1 MDILYYQKMERVMV
15 EQTEI
20 NGIISS
26 VIYLNDENGYAVV
39 RMETDS
45 GEMVT
50 AVGCLPYIAPG
61 EMISAEGSWVT
72 HAQHGRQFKI
82 EQSNRLLP
90 TSADG
95 IYEYL
100 AGSTVK
106 GIGPATAALIVDRF
120 KEKSLDI
127 LEMHPEKLAEIKGI
141 SLTKAK
147 DLSASFKK
155 QAGVRRLT
163 EFLCAYGIKPLVALK
178 LYRAYGSAALET
190 VHENPYIISASHIG
204 ASFAEADN
212 LALELGIEGDS
223 INRISAAVLFEL
235 QHNSG
240 NGHCFIPRDKL
251 IAATSQLISVPADL
265 VSDAIDSLSENGGLV
280 CDKVANLNVCYLTE
294 LYEAETYTAERL
306 KSMVGLKTKSSANIE
321 RLITKLE
328 SLYDIS
334 YAPLQK
340 QSIELAL
347 NNRILVIT
355 GGPGTGKTTILKG
368 ILSLYDELE
377 LETLLAAPTGRA
389 AKRMSELTGREAST
403 IHRLLGA
410 KMAEDGE
417 TVVFSKHEGDPL
429 NCDALVLDECS
440 MVDITLMSS
449 LLKALKPGCRLVL
462 VGDADQ
468 LPSVGPGN
476 VFSDIIRSQ
485 TVPTVR
491 LTEIFR
497 QKGDSRI
504 VRNAHMINR
513 GEHPDF
519 EANTG
524 DFFRLR
530 RLKGGTAVETIV
542 ELCARRLPENMK
554 IPSASIQVL
563 SPTRKGETGTVNL
576 NKRLQ
581 AALNPPSESKKEKL
595 FGEAV
600 FRVGDRVIQ
609 TKNNYDTIWKTKGGV
624 SGAGVYNG
632 DIGTIA
638 QIDPITETLTVD
650 FEDKLA
656 TYSFEML
663 NELEH
668 AWALTV
674 HKSQGSEYR
683 AVVLA
688 LSGDVLMLLTRGVL
702 YTAVTRAKELLI
714 MVGDDNIAHRMIDNN
729 KQSRRYSALRLR
741 LIADD

>member
-1 MDILYYQKMERVMV
+1 MV

-204 ASFAEADN
+204 ASFSEADN

-468 LPSVGPGN
+468 LPSVGPGH

-688 LSGDVLMLLTRGVL
+688 LSGDVQMLLTRGVL

>member
-1 MDILYYQKMERVMV
+1 M
-15 EQTEI
+15 
-20 NGIISS
+20 
-26 VIYLNDENGYAVV
+26 
-39 RMETDS
+39 
-45 GEMVT
+45 
-50 AVGCLPYIAPG
+50 PG
-61 EMISAEGSWVT
+61 
-72 HAQHGRQFKI
+72 
-82 EQSNRLLP
+82 
-90 TSADG
+90 
-95 IYEYL
+95 
-100 AGSTVK
+100 
-106 GIGPATAALIVDRF
+106 
-120 KEKSLDI
+120 
-127 LEMHPEKLAEIKGI
+127 
-141 SLTKAK
+141 
-147 DLSASFKK
+147 
-155 QAGVRRLT
+155 
-163 EFLCAYGIKPLVALK
+163 
-178 LYRAYGSAALET
+178 
-190 VHENPYIISASHIG
+190 
-204 ASFAEADN
+204 
-212 LALELGIEGDS
+212 
-223 INRISAAVLFEL
+223 
-235 QHNSG
+235 
-240 NGHCFIPRDKL
+240 
-251 IAATSQLISVPADL
+251 DL
-265 VSDAIDSLSENGGLV
+265 VSEAIDSLAESGELV
-280 CDKVANLNVCYLTE
+280 CDSVASLNVCYLAE
-294 LYEAETYTAERL
+294 LYEAETYTAYRL
-306 KSMVGLKTKSSANIE
+306 KSMTSAKTKSSVNLE
-321 RLITKLE
+321 KLISKLE

-347 NNRILVIT
+347 NNRVLVIT
-355 GGPGTGKTTILKG
+355 GGPGTGKTTILRA
-368 ILSLYDELE
+368 ILKLYDELE

-389 AKRMSELTGREAST
+389 AKRMSELSGREAFT

-410 KMAEDGE
+410 KMSEDGE
-417 TVVFSKHEGDPL
+417 TVVFTKDEGDPL

-440 MVDITLMSS
+440 MVDITLMCS

-476 VFSDIIRSQ
+476 VFADIIRSNI
-485 TVPTVR
+485 VPTVR

-524 DFFRLR
+524 DFFRLK

-542 ELCARRLPENMK
+542 ELCARRLPDNMK

-581 AALNPPSESKKEKL
+581 EALNPRDDGKKEKM
-595 FGEAV
+595 FGETV

-609 TKNNYDTIWKTKGGV
+609 LKNNYDIIWKTKGGV
-624 SGAGVYNG
+624 SGTGVYNG
-632 DIGTIA
+632 DIGTIY

-656 TYSFEML
+656 SYSFDML

-668 AWALTV
+668 AWSLTV

-688 LSGDVLMLLTRGVL
+688 LSGDVQMLLTRGVL
-702 YTAVTRAKELLI
+702 YTAVTRAKELLV
-714 MVGDDNIAHRMIDNN
+714 MVGDDAIAHRMIDNN

-741 LIADD
+741 LVADD

>member
-1 MDILYYQKMERVMV
+1 MV

-485 TVPTVR
+485 TVPTVL

-530 RLKGGTAVETIV
+530 RLNGGTAVETIV

-609 TKNNYDTIWKTKGGV
+609 TKNNYDTIWKTKDGV

-688 LSGDVLMLLTRGVL
+688 LSGDVQMLLTRGVL

>member
-1 MDILYYQKMERVMV
+1 MV

-163 EFLCAYGIKPLVALK
+163 EFLCAYNIQPLVALK

-212 LALELGIEGDS
+212 LALELGVEGDS
-223 INRISAAVLFEL
+223 MNRISAAVLFEL

-251 IAATSQLISVPADL
+251 IAATSQLISVPPDL
-265 VSDAIDSLSENGGLV
+265 VSDAIDSLSENGGIV
-280 CDKVANLNVCYLTE
+280 CDTVANLNVCYLAE
-294 LYEAETYTAERL
+294 LFDAETYTADRL
-306 KSMVGLKTKSSANIE
+306 KSMIGLKTKSSANVE
-321 RLITKLE
+321 KLISKLE
-328 SLYDIS
+328 NMYDIS

-389 AKRMSELTGREAST
+389 AKRMSELTCREAST

-410 KMAEDGE
+410 KMSENGE
-417 TVVFSKHEGDPL
+417 SVVFSKHEGDPL

-440 MVDITLMSS
+440 MVDITLMCS

-476 VFSDIIRSQ
+476 AFSDIIRSQ

-530 RLKGGTAVETIV
+530 RLNGGTAVETIV
-542 ELCARRLPENMK
+542 ELCARRLPDNMN

-581 AALNPPSESKKEKL
+581 AVLNPPSESKKEKL
-595 FGEAV
+595 FGEVV

-688 LSGDVLMLLTRGVL
+688 LSGDVQMLLTRGVL

-741 LIADD
+741 LIADE

>member
-1 MDILYYQKMERVMV
+1 MV

-204 ASFAEADN
+204 ASFSEADN

-656 TYSFEML
+656 TYSFDML

-688 LSGDVLMLLTRGVL
+688 LSGDVQMLLTRGVL

>member
-1 MDILYYQKMERVMV
+1 MERVMV

-120 KEKSLDI
+120 KEKSLDV

-141 SLTKAK
+141 SLSKAK

-212 LALELGIEGDS
+212 LALELGIEDDS

-688 LSGDVLMLLTRGVL
+688 LSGDVQMLLTRGVL

>member
-1 MDILYYQKMERVMV
+1 MV

-141 SLTKAK
+141 SLAKAK

-163 EFLCAYGIKPLVALK
+163 EFLCAYNIQPLVALK

-212 LALELGIEGDS
+212 LALELGVEGDS
-223 INRISAAVLFEL
+223 MNRISAAVLFEL

-251 IAATSQLISVPADL
+251 IAATSQLISVPPDL
-265 VSDAIDSLSENGGLV
+265 VSDAIDSLSENGGIV
-280 CDKVANLNVCYLTE
+280 CDTVANLNVCYLAE
-294 LYEAETYTAERL
+294 LFDAETYTADRL
-306 KSMVGLKTKSSANIE
+306 KSMIGLKTKSSANVE
-321 RLITKLE
+321 KLISKLE
-328 SLYDIS
+328 NMYDIS

-377 LETLLAAPTGRA
+377 LETVLAAPTGRA
-389 AKRMSELTGREAST
+389 AKRMSELTCREAST

-410 KMAEDGE
+410 KMSEDGE
-417 TVVFSKHEGDPL
+417 SVVFSKHEGDPL

-440 MVDITLMSS
+440 MVDITLMCS

-530 RLKGGTAVETIV
+530 RLNGGTAVETIV
-542 ELCARRLPENMK
+542 ELCARRLPDNMN

-581 AALNPPSESKKEKL
+581 AVLNPPSESKKEKL
-595 FGEAV
+595 FGEVV

-688 LSGDVLMLLTRGVL
+688 LSGDVQMLLTRGVL

-741 LIADD
+741 LIADE

>member
-1 MDILYYQKMERVMV
+1 METVMV

-530 RLKGGTAVETIV
+530 RLNGGTAVETIV

-688 LSGDVLMLLTRGVL
+688 LSGDVQMLLTRGVL

>member
-1 MDILYYQKMERVMV
+1 MV

-178 LYRAYGSAALET
+178 LYRSYGSAALET

-609 TKNNYDTIWKTKGGV
+609 TKNNYDTIWKTKDGV

-638 QIDPITETLTVD
+638 QIDSITETLTVD

-688 LSGDVLMLLTRGVL
+688 LSGDVQMLLTRGVL

>member
-1 MDILYYQKMERVMV
+1 METVMV

-251 IAATSQLISVPADL
+251 IAATSQLISVSADL

-306 KSMVGLKTKSSANIE
+306 KSMIGLKTKSSANIE

-688 LSGDVLMLLTRGVL
+688 LSGDVQMLLTRGVL

>member
-1 MDILYYQKMERVMV
+1 MV

-163 EFLCAYGIKPLVALK
+163 EFLCAYNIQPLVALK

-212 LALELGIEGDS
+212 LALELGVEGDS
-223 INRISAAVLFEL
+223 MNRISAAVLFEL

-251 IAATSQLISVPADL
+251 IAATSQLISVPPDL
-265 VSDAIDSLSENGGLV
+265 VSDAIDSLSENGGIV
-280 CDKVANLNVCYLTE
+280 CDTVANLNVCYLAE
-294 LYEAETYTAERL
+294 LFDAETYTADRL
-306 KSMVGLKTKSSANIE
+306 KSMIGLKTKSSANVE
-321 RLITKLE
+321 KLISKLE
-328 SLYDIS
+328 NMYDIS

-389 AKRMSELTGREAST
+389 AKRMSELTCREAST

-410 KMAEDGE
+410 KMSENGE
-417 TVVFSKHEGDPL
+417 SVVFSKHEGDPL

-440 MVDITLMSS
+440 MVDITLMCS

-530 RLKGGTAVETIV
+530 RLNGGTAVETIV
-542 ELCARRLPENMK
+542 ELCARRLPDNMN

-581 AALNPPSESKKEKL
+581 AVLNPPNESKKEKL
-595 FGEAV
+595 FGEVV

-688 LSGDVLMLLTRGVL
+688 LSGDVQMLLTRGVL

-741 LIADD
+741 LIADE

>member
-1 MDILYYQKMERVMV
+1 MERVMV

-530 RLKGGTAVETIV
+530 RLNGGTAVETIV

-638 QIDPITETLTVD
+638 QIDPITETLNVD

-688 LSGDVLMLLTRGVL
+688 LSGDVQMLLTRGVL

>member
-1 MDILYYQKMERVMV
+1 MV

-554 IPSASIQVL
+554 IPPASIQVL

-688 LSGDVLMLLTRGVL
+688 LSGDVQMLLTRGVL

>member
-1 MDILYYQKMERVMV
+1 MV
-15 EQTEI
+15 ELSEI

-26 VIYLNDENGYAVV
+26 VIYMNDENGYAVV
-39 RMETDS
+39 RLESDS
-45 GEMVT
+45 GEMIT

-61 EMISAEGSWVT
+61 EMMSAEGSWVT

-100 AGSTVK
+100 AGSTVR
-106 GIGPATAALIVDRF
+106 GIGPATAAMIVERF
-120 KEKSLDI
+120 KEKSLDV
-127 LEMHPEKLAEIKGI
+127 LEMYPEKLAEIKGI
-141 SLTKAK
+141 SLAKAK
-147 DLSASFKK
+147 DMSASFKK

-163 EFLCAYGIKPLVALK
+163 EFLCAYNIQPLVALK
-178 LYRAYGSAALET
+178 LYKTYGSTALET
-190 VHENPYIISASHIG
+190 LHDNPYIIAASHIG

-235 QHNSG
+235 RHNSG

-251 IAATSQLISVPADL
+251 IAATSQLISVPGDL
-265 VSDAIDSLSENGGLV
+265 VSEAIDSLAESGEIV
-280 CDKVANLNVCYLTE
+280 CDSVAGLNVCYLAE
-294 LYEAETYTAERL
+294 LYEAETYTAYRL
-306 KSMVGLKTKSSANIE
+306 KSMTSEKTKSSVNME
-321 RLITKLE
+321 KLISKLE

-347 NNRILVIT
+347 NNRVLVIT
-355 GGPGTGKTTILKG
+355 GGPGTGKTTILRA
-368 ILSLYDELE
+368 ILKLYDELE

-389 AKRMSELTGREAST
+389 AKRMSELSGREAFT

-410 KMAEDGE
+410 KMSEDGE
-417 TVVFSKHEGDPL
+417 TVVFTKDEGDPL

-440 MVDITLMSS
+440 MVDITLMCS

-476 VFSDIIRSQ
+476 VFADIIRSNI
-485 TVPTVR
+485 VPTVR

-524 DFFRLR
+524 DFFRLK

-542 ELCARRLPENMK
+542 ELCARRLPDNMK

-581 AALNPPSESKKEKL
+581 EALNPRDDGKKEKM
-595 FGEAV
+595 FGETV

-609 TKNNYDTIWKTKGGV
+609 LKNNYDIIWKTKGGV
-624 SGAGVYNG
+624 SGTGVYNG
-632 DIGTIA
+632 DIGTIY

-656 TYSFEML
+656 SYSFDML

-668 AWALTV
+668 AWSLTV

-688 LSGDVLMLLTRGVL
+688 LSGDVQMLLTRGVL
-702 YTAVTRAKELLI
+702 YTAVTRAKELLV
-714 MVGDDNIAHRMIDNN
+714 MVGDDAIAHRMIDNN

-741 LIADD
+741 LVADD

>member
-1 MDILYYQKMERVMV
+1 MV

-530 RLKGGTAVETIV
+530 RLNGGTAVETIV

-609 TKNNYDTIWKTKGGV
+609 IKNNYDTIWKTKGGV

-638 QIDPITETLTVD
+638 QIDSITETLTVD

-688 LSGDVLMLLTRGVL
+688 LSGDVQMLLTRGVL

>member
-1 MDILYYQKMERVMV
+1 MV

-45 GEMVT
+45 SEMVT

-120 KEKSLDI
+120 KEKSLDV

-251 IAATSQLISVPADL
+251 IAATAQLISVPADL

-663 NELEH
+663 NEIEH

-688 LSGDVLMLLTRGVL
+688 LSGDVQMLLTRGVL

>member
-1 MDILYYQKMERVMV
+1 MV

-120 KEKSLDI
+120 KEKSLDV

-190 VHENPYIISASHIG
+190 VHDNPYIISASHIG

-223 INRISAAVLFEL
+223 TNRISAAVLFEL

-663 NELEH
+663 NEIEH

-688 LSGDVLMLLTRGVL
+688 LSGDVQMLLTRGVL

>member
-1 MDILYYQKMERVMV
+1 MV

-120 KEKSLDI
+120 KEKSLDV

-554 IPSASIQVL
+554 IPSESIQVL

-688 LSGDVLMLLTRGVL
+688 LSGDVQMLLTRGVL

>member
-1 MDILYYQKMERVMV
+1 MV

-674 HKSQGSEYR
+674 HKSQGSEYK

-688 LSGDVLMLLTRGVL
+688 LSGDIQMLLTRGVL

>member
-1 MDILYYQKMERVMV
+1 MV

-178 LYRAYGSAALET
+178 LYRSYGSAALET

-389 AKRMSELTGREAST
+389 AKRMSELTGRDAST

-609 TKNNYDTIWKTKGGV
+609 TKNNYDTIWNTKGGV

-638 QIDPITETLTVD
+638 QIDLITETLTVD

-688 LSGDVLMLLTRGVL
+688 LSGDVQMLLTRGVL

>member
-1 MDILYYQKMERVMV
+1 MV

-542 ELCARRLPENMK
+542 ELCTRRLPENMK

-688 LSGDVLMLLTRGVL
+688 LSGDVQMLLTRGVL